1 VAFRRSLLIAA
12 LAALLAGCAPTHE
25 TLARSA
31 LQENRL
37 NDAVD
42 EVRLALLSHPD
53 NPDLKR
59 LAAAIYT
66 NRAARFYYARQI
78 PPARADLQQA
88 LAYDP
93 NYSAAWDYSG
103 LVAFS
108 EHNWKD
114 AIADGERAGS
124 LSGRAPSAY
133 VEAARTQLVEERRP
147 MKGRATNR

>member
-1 VAFRRSLLIAA
+1 VAFRRSLLSAA
-12 LAALLAGCAPTHE
+12 LAALLVGCAPTHE

-42 EVRLALLSHPD
+42 EVRLALLSHQD
-53 NPDLKR
+53 NPELKR

-66 NRAARFYYARQI
+66 NRAARFYYAHQLA
-78 PPARADLQQA
+78 PAHADLQQA
-88 LAYDP
+88 LANDP

-114 AIADGERAGS
+114 AIVDGERAGV
-124 LSGRAPSAY
+124 LAGRAPAAY
-133 VEAARTQLVEERRP
+133 VETARTQLAEERRT
-147 MKGRATNR
+147 MKGGATNR